1 MEFRFTPQQEELRRE
16 IRDFLEAELKA
27 GSFQTGVNQWLRGWS
42 PEFSRK
48 VAERGW
54 IGLTWPTVYGG
65 RGLGDFERLIYTEEM
80 LLYGAPVGYHW
91 MAERQ
96 IGQAILAFGTEE
108 QRREFL
114 PRITGAEIS
123 FCLLF
128 SEPEAGTDLAAV
140 KTRAREVDDGFII
153 DGQKVWTSGAHHADY
168 GWLLARTDQDVPKH
182 KGLSEFIIDLTL
194 PGVTVSPLIDMTEG
208 HHVNE
213 VFFDGVLVPKD
224 ALVGQTNGGW
234 KQIMAQIDH
243 ERSGLERVMG
253 SIAIWTGILDYC
265 KNTKRDGRVLF
276 DHPLVR
282 QKLAELAIQL
292 EVGRLLVYRVAWLF
306 STGQQPT
313 YEAAMAKV
321 YCTEFQQRLT
331 QFAVEVL
338 GLYGPLL
345 PGSREA
351 PLGGWAAWDYSVSL
365 SYTLQGGTSETMR
378 NIVAMRGFG
387 LPSG

>member
-168 GWLLARTDQDVPKH
+168 GWLLARTDPDVPKH

-253 SIAIWTGILDYC
+253 SIAIWTGILD
-265 KNTKRDGRVLF
+265 
-276 DHPLVR
+276 
-282 QKLAELAIQL
+282 
-292 EVGRLLVYRVAWLF
+292 
-306 STGQQPT
+306 
-313 YEAAMAKV
+313 
-321 YCTEFQQRLT
+321 
-331 QFAVEVL
+331 
-338 GLYGPLL
+338 
-345 PGSREA
+345 
-351 PLGGWAAWDYSVSL
+351 
-365 SYTLQGGTSETMR
+365 
-378 NIVAMRGFG
+378 
-387 LPSG
+387 